1 MTDSSLVPV
10 THDVVDG
17 VAVIRVDDGKA
28 NAYSHTVVEAMH
40 RALDDAERDAR
51 AVVVLGRPGRF
62 SAGFDL
68 ATMRSGTDEARML
81 LQAGGEL
88 ALRLYRFPMPVVLG
102 CTGHALALG
111 AILLLCGDVR
121 VGAAGDFKIGM
132 NEVAI
137 GMPVPRFAVVLAD
150 DRLSNRHR
158 TAAVNLAAVF
168 GPDEARDAGYLDEV
182 VPADEVEGTAL
193 ARGRTLAEGLQ
204 PDAFRATRAYLRGE
218 RADRAAAGLAGD
230 VRSFVITEP

>member
-1 MTDSSLVPV
+1 MTDPSPV
-10 THDVVDG
+10 THDVADD

-28 NAYSHTVVEAMH
+28 NAYTHDLIEALH
-40 RALDDAERDAR
+40 RSLDDAERDAR

-68 ATMRSGTDEARML
+68 ATMRAGTDEARML
-81 LQAGGEL
+81 LQAGGDL
-88 ALRLYRFPMPVVLG
+88 CLRLYRFPLPVVLG

-111 AILLLCGDVR
+111 AILLLTGDVR
-121 VGAAGDFKIGM
+121 IGAAGDVKLGM

-137 GMPVPRFAVVLAD
+137 GMPVPRFAVALAE

-158 TAAVNLAAVF
+158 TAAVNLAAVL
-168 GPDEARDAGYLDEV
+168 GPDDARDAGYLDMV
-182 VPADEVEGTAL
+182 VPPDEVAPTAL
-193 ARGRTLAEGLQ
+193 ARAAELAAGLQ

-218 RADRAAAGLAGD
+218 RAERAAAGLAAD
-230 VRSFVITEP
+230 VGTFSITEP